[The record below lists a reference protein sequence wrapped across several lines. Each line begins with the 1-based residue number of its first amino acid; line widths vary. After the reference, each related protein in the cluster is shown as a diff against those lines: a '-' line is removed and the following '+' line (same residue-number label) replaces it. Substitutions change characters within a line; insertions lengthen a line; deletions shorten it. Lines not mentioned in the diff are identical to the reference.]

1 MRGQDVQAHPEGF
14 GRLGLAPAASGH
26 RSGDA
31 AQPVNMATP
40 STHLLVDGSNVV
52 QAWADT
58 RALARRDREAAK
70 ALLLRRVAV
79 LHDFAGWR
87 VTVVFDGRGEELH
100 VEAVGGAADFACVH
114 TPAGAT
120 ADDVIE
126 QLVGRAAEP
135 NVCLVATADQAERS
149 TVEAAGAAWCSPEEL
164 AKRIDS
170 ADTRQSRA
178 VAKGNAASEREWRGG
193 AGGAGRDGGARKSK
207 GGAA

>member
-1 MRGQDVQAHPEGF
+1 MPT
-14 GRLGLAPAASGH
+14 S
-26 RSGDA
+26 
-31 AQPVNMATP
+31 
-40 STHLLVDGSNVV
+40 STHLLVDGSNVI
-52 QAWADT
+52 QAWPDT

-87 VTVVFDGRGEELH
+87 VTVVFDGRGKELA
-100 VEAVGGAADFACVH
+100 VESVGGAADFACVH

-135 NVCLVATADQAERS
+135 GACLVATADQAERA
-149 TVEAAGAAWCSPEEL
+149 TVEAAGAAWCPPEEL
-164 AKRIDS
+164 LKRIDS

-178 VAKGNAASEREWRGG
+178 VSRGNASAERDWRAGGG
-193 AGGAGRDGGARKSK
+193 AKKSGNEGAEGGR
-207 GGAA
+207 

>member
-1 MRGQDVQAHPEGF
+1 MSKP
-14 GRLGLAPAASGH
+14 
-26 RSGDA
+26 
-31 AQPVNMATP
+31 PV
-40 STHLLVDGSNVV
+40 HLLVDGSNVV

-100 VEAVGGAADFACVH
+100 IEAVGDAADFACVH

-126 QLVGRAAEP
+126 QLVGRAADP
-135 NVCLVATADQAERS
+135 AACLVTTADRAEQS

-164 AKRIDS
+164 AARIDS
-170 ADTRQSRA
+170 VDTRQARS
-178 VAKGNAASEREWRGG
+178 VARGNAAAERAWR
-193 AGGAGRDGGARKSK
+193 AGDGGAEGKK